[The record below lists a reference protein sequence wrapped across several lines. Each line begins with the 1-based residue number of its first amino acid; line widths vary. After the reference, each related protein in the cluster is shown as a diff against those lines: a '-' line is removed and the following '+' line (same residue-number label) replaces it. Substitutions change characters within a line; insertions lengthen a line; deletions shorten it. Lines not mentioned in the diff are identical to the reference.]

1 MAPVDVKLL
10 FVLAKRIVFAFL
22 LIFSLAALQAEDSL
36 LARPDVA
43 KARAWIRDNHE
54 AQIRKQIE
62 ISEIPAPTFQEQ
74 KRAAFMAGEFH
85 RLGLKDIETDPRG
98 NVLGWRYGATP
109 RTLVVAAHLDTVHP
123 IETDVKVKRQGT
135 RLIGP
140 GLADDARGLT
150 SLLALIEAL
159 DRAQIKTNKT
169 LLFVANV
176 CEEGLGDLLGI
187 KYLLRE
193 SRHKDRIDAFIS
205 IDGTDDGR
213 IVNGALASKRY
224 RVTVRGPG
232 GHSYGEFGRAN
243 PAHAL
248 GRIIA
253 RFTSIEVPAQPKTT
267 YNVGKIGGGT
277 SINSIPYEN
286 WMEADMRSE
295 SDAELEKLE
304 QALLTA
310 VLEGVEDE
318 NKLRAKSGTKVEAE
332 SKLLTVR
339 YGGQTPETS
348 ALAQAAVWATKA
360 IGVTP
365 RFIISSTD
373 SNVPINMGMPAVTL
387 GGGGRSGSAHSINE
401 WFEPEGAWR
410 GIDRLLLTI
419 LSYDLRAR

>member
-1 MAPVDVKLL
+1 MRCALL
-10 FVLAKRIVFAFL
+10 LTLSIAGLHAD
-22 LIFSLAALQAEDSL
+22 DSL
-36 LARPDVA
+36 LARPEVT
-43 KARAWIRDNHE
+43 KARAWLRENHE

-74 KRAAFMAGEFH
+74 KRAAFLAAEFR
-85 RLGLKDIETDPRG
+85 RLGLKEVEIDPRG
-98 NVLGWRYGATP
+98 NVLGWRPGASP
-109 RTLVVAAHLDTVHP
+109 RALVVAAHLDTVHP
-123 IETDVKVKRQGT
+123 IETDVKVKRQGA

-150 SLLALIEAL
+150 AVLALVEAL
-159 DRAQIKTNKT
+159 DRAEIKTQKT

-193 SRHKDRIDAFIS
+193 GRHKDRVDAFIS
-205 IDGTDDGR
+205 IDGADDGR

-224 RVTVRGPG
+224 RITVRGPG

-248 GRIIA
+248 GRMIA
-253 RFTSIEVPAQPKTT
+253 RFASIEAPAKPKTT

-277 SINSIPYEN
+277 SINAIPYEN
-286 WMEADMRSE
+286 WMEVDMRSE
-295 SDAELEKLE
+295 SDSELEKLE
-304 QALLTA
+304 QALLAA
-310 VLEGVEDE
+310 VKQGVEEE
-318 NKLRAKSGTKVEAE
+318 NKFRAKSGTRVEAE
-332 SKLLTVR
+332 PKLLAVR
-339 YGGQTPETS
+339 YGGQTPESS
-348 ALAQAAVWATKA
+348 ALAQAAVWASRTV
-360 IGVTP
+360 GTTP
-365 RFIISSTD
+365 RFTISSTD

-410 GIDRLLLTI
+410 GIERVLLTI
-419 LSYDLRAR
+419 LSYDLRGGH